1 MGFLSFYLRFLC
13 KIHWWHQIWPI
24 SNCLEDTLAS
34 NLDVYFKN
42 GGLSGSN
49 LPNNNVNAMSLART
63 HWPMP
68 SSSFEMGAIPPSP
81 VGFASGLRDGIA
93 PISQDSD
100 GIGQCV
106 LARLMALYHCY

>member
-1 MGFLSFYLRFLC
+1 
-13 KIHWWHQIWPI
+13 
-24 SNCLEDTLAS
+24 
-34 NLDVYFKN
+34 
-42 GGLSGSN
+42 
-49 LPNNNVNAMSLART
+49 
-63 HWPMP
+63 MP

-106 LARLMALYHCY
+106 LARHTALYQCWAEYSAWQCSAVLGIVEQWWAVHGSAPSQGVG

>member
-1 MGFLSFYLRFLC
+1 MSKLR
-13 KIHWWHQIWPI
+13 
-24 SNCLEDTLAS
+24 NCSKKLG
-34 NLDVYFKN
+34 V
-42 GGLSGSN
+42 LSGSN

-68 SSSFEMGAIPPSP
+68 SLSFEMGAIPPLP
-81 VGFASGLRDGIA
+81 VNFASGLRDGIT

-106 LARLMALYHCY
+106 LARLTVYTLLLIRLEATK